1 MYSLHFAD
9 AKFVRKT
16 KTQNPKPTGV
26 YMNINSEVF
35 KKDFK
40 DSIRSSW
47 REIVRKR
54 NKNTENIISL
64 SVLLSILNTLSKDI
78 EAEIIKEIKNNE
90 HSK

>member
-1 MYSLHFAD
+1 
-9 AKFVRKT
+9 
-16 KTQNPKPTGV
+16 
-26 YMNINSEVF
+26 MNINSEVF

-54 NKNTENIISL
+54 NKNTENIILL

>member
-1 MYSLHFAD
+1 
-9 AKFVRKT
+9 
-16 KTQNPKPTGV
+16 
-26 YMNINSEVF
+26 MNINSEVF

>member
-1 MYSLHFAD
+1 
-9 AKFVRKT
+9 
-16 KTQNPKPTGV
+16 
-26 YMNINSEVF
+26 MNINSEVF

-64 SVLLSILNTLSKDI
+64 AVLLSILNTLSKDI